1 MKKISLV
8 LLIFAQCCFLLSCD
22 KADRQA
28 AREDTAVEMENSISI
43 YYPGEQGLSEVEDR
57 YQLKQP
63 DSLAASVEEVLGEML
78 EAFGAE
84 KVSFDAFI
92 LDDTNNLTLQ
102 MTVYQEA
109 DKDYLH
115 IAKAAVAGTLFQ
127 LNDIESIRVE
137 ISGEENEA
145 VITETMGPSTF
156 YYYDEELGGLKNE
169 REITL
174 YVCDEA
180 GTALEERPVRIQ
192 VESNRSIAQMVVEAL
207 AGEGS
212 IPAETCVN
220 SAIINSHVLYLD
232 LDSSFLDISVAA
244 RSDTVLYSLV
254 NSLTSIDGIDAV
266 RLYVDGGKLENFRGA
281 VDTSED
287 LVFNKELVK

>member
-1 MKKISLV
+1 MKKIALV
-8 LLIFAQCCFLLSCD
+8 LLIFVQCCFLLSCD
-22 KADRQA
+22 KVDRQA
-28 AREDTAVEMENSISI
+28 VREDTAVEMENSISI
-43 YYPGEQGLSEVEDR
+43 YYPGEQGLARAEDR

-63 DSLAASVEEVLGEML
+63 DSLSASLEEVLGEML
-78 EAFGAE
+78 EAFGVE

-127 LNDIESIRVE
+127 LKDIERIRVE
-137 ISGEENEA
+137 ISREESEE
-145 VITETMGPSTF
+145 VLTETMFPHTF
-156 YYYDEELGGLKNE
+156 CYYDEEFSELKNE
-169 REITL
+169 REVTL

-180 GTALEERPVRIQ
+180 GTALVEKPVWIQ
-192 VESNRSIAQMVVEAL
+192 LESNRSIAESVVETL
-207 AGEGS
+207 ADKAS
-212 IPAETCVN
+212 IPAETKVN
-220 SAIINSHVLYLD
+220 SATVNTHVLYLD
-232 LDSSFLDISVAA
+232 LDSSFLDISGAA
-244 RSDTVLYSLV
+244 RSDIVLYSLV

-266 RLYVDGGKLENFRGA
+266 RLYVDGGKLENFRGTI
-281 VDTSED
+281 DTSED